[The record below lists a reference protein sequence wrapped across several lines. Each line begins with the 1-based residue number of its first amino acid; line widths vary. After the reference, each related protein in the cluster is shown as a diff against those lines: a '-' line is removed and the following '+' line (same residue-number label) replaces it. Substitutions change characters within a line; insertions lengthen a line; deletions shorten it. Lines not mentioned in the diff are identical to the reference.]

1 MKEGVKKSISLI
13 LVLTLLVQLLPV
25 VAFGVGD
32 ETNDLDISTDSETVS
47 MKDDDAEIVGEED
60 ALREES
66 VKHFRLRDGAYMLVE
81 YETAVHYQTADGSW
95 EEIDNTLQKTGQQ
108 YVAQAGDMTRK
119 FAASLDSGFLFET
132 AYQGQS
138 VSMSLARRSSRDVV
152 AVAPDVPAAEE
163 TAAPEETA
171 VPETADQ
178 PQEAEQAEADLQR
191 APAEAAA
198 ETDAPQQETAEELPL
213 LDDAAYTLVTSTAA
227 ARMENPGAKMR
238 TFSKLAE
245 KDKIQPQKIRSSVAF
260 DNVMDGVSLLYQ
272 NYGYNVKE
280 SIIIEKPQEQYAY
293 SFVLNLQ
300 GLTPTLEADGSV
312 LLRGADGEPVY
323 EIPAPY
329 LADADGAT
337 SLEDAA
343 YKLERISG
351 GYLLTVEADPEWM
364 NAPERAYPVTL
375 DPTILLHNKGN
386 VLTTFIR
393 SAWPGSVAPNSADQ
407 FVGYRAN
414 EGYDACNI
422 YVQFANLPEIP
433 QNCVP
438 ISAQLAMYNAGFFT
452 SDGVGCAAPDGSLT
466 VEAHE
471 WPAAVSDVSGL
482 TWYLVHFG
490 STPVNEETIDYQKLS
505 KETLGEYVTWDIT
518 RTVMQWYQK
527 QNEGDTSGGRG
538 VLLEGIDGRENYR
551 VANLIGSGYHD
562 YSPYFAVY
570 YRNPVGLESYYTYQ
584 EASAGKAGDLS
595 IHNFTNQFTLDRA
608 DVSLSLEP
616 ASYALRHI
624 YNSATSGIEFSNNE
638 AGGIHTCDYTSMQ
651 VGVGWKLSAQQTV
664 VECKVGDETY
674 LVYNDEDGTEHYF
687 SETATNTYEDEDG
700 LSLKIVKSTS
710 GGNTIYTMT
719 DMDKYHTWVFH
730 NGYLISV
737 TDNNSNTI
745 YFAYNAAYSSGGSAW
760 KPVKGSASNRLVQI
774 VMDINSGNNEKSR
787 TLQTVANLTYSGDRL
802 SSVTDYAGRSTNY
815 SYDSGG
821 HLTQVTYADGTSVSY
836 AYNGSG
842 GRLST
847 LYDAESQYGL
857 DITYTYNLGVVS
869 TFRVQEFANTS
880 GAKQTGS
887 AFHAYRN
894 GIHQTSYR
902 FYGPDHT
909 RDTAD
914 DTVKTCVLDH
924 FGKTICTYDSN
935 TDYSEIIGASAANY
949 TDNSGTSKTNNRLT
963 GAAAMGIS
971 SFNML
976 SNSGLE
982 TCTGNAAD
990 NWAQLSFSTSASAG
1004 TQSGNKARLGKASIK
1019 TTARGSG
1026 MYQEATLQAG
1036 TTYTF
1041 SGYVNTCDMTAF
1053 DSNGSV
1059 YLAALTADQITDLSQ
1074 ACASPWKSEQV
1085 NYKTDASINRG
1096 WEKISVTFTP
1106 ETSGTYYMAF
1116 LQDRADGTACCDD
1129 LLLEESEAASEINLV
1144 QNGRFAWLVN
1154 GKPEGWV
1161 PNSYT
1166 ISDEHPFGQSLSK
1179 SMRVSNTM
1187 NGYARTHQVIP
1198 LNLLADEATFL
1209 LSGWG
1214 KANSVGGT
1222 ARKHEDGDERYF
1234 GLVAEIAYTDG
1245 TTENQYVSFNGDYA
1259 DWQFA
1264 SGVIVPGKRDERVK
1278 EITVRCAY
1286 DYNANDAYFTNISLV
1301 LEPAETYSYDSKGNP
1316 IAATDGSAKTASEFF
1331 ADSQRLKSYTT
1342 PGGAKHTLGYDASNN
1357 LQEDTLAGLT
1367 NYTYHNTSG
1376 SPTTSMTR
1384 KGYSGD
1390 YLKSQNVY
1398 DITGRFRTLAIDAN
1412 GVQTGYTYDDTTL
1425 QLTSVHSAG
1434 GATQTYT
1441 YQSGRDRVSQTAI
1454 DQTAALTYRY
1464 DRAQLTDLIR
1474 KAFPQAADADGQNVN
1489 PFWQHYLLGYDA
1501 FGNMTRVQVCA
1512 SSAER
1517 DGYTAPVT
1525 LASYTYE
1532 GNVNNGRLAK
1542 MTYGNGDSVSYTYDA
1557 FDRQRTAGYND
1568 GTTYH
1573 YDYSGDND
1581 LARQYVTDGSGAVT
1595 EQYSYQ
1601 YDSLGRLIHSRQLT
1615 GGGTLVQLTQHMYD
1629 NANRLTSQ
1637 SWQFG
1642 GDTFRQ
1648 SYTYTGQ
1655 NSDGKQV
1662 DGTISAITTTIPGQS
1677 VITSTYG
1684 YNDLRQLTSKGVT
1697 VPDQNGKQTKVYD
1710 RSYTYDRIAED
1721 DGCNWMGT
1729 RLAST
1734 GYTFGSSSRSFTY
1747 TYDAAGNIS
1756 RIVTAGTNVP
1766 KAAQSKEYGYDA
1778 QGQLVSEKNSSK
1790 TTFLYAY
1797 DTAGNIRS
1805 ITKDGTVTKS
1815 FGYTNPS
1822 WPDLLTSVT
1831 ANGTTKDVLYEGQ
1844 SQTSDLPSSGNP
1856 ITYYNG
1862 KDYTFTWTK
1871 GRQLAS
1877 ATVDGKQ
1884 VSYTYDMSGVRS
1896 GKQVYTTSNQ
1906 RTTTYTYTTLSGKVM
1921 RQQWETR
1928 NSDDTVYQAM
1938 QSLEF
1943 VYDDGNQPFAMIYKH
1958 GQTTELYYYVLNA
1971 QGDVIALLNANGAL
1985 VASYNYGA
1993 WGNYSVHGAD
2003 GKKTTDATFI
2013 GHINPLRYR
2022 GYYYDRETRLYYLQ
2036 SRYYDFA
2043 NCRFIN
2049 ADTYLSTGQG
2059 ILGHNMFTYCGNNP
2073 VNYCDSSGRFFFTLL
2088 GAVIG
2093 AAVGYIDAYI
2103 AGEDPIKGA
2112 IAGGVSG
2119 AIAGAGVDIGAAI
2132 TIFSGGAAIGWGAAV
2147 AIGLGAFGGF
2157 VGAGIS
2163 NDWKFKKDGES
2174 LALQYMGATLIGGM
2188 ANAISFGLG
2197 PINGEIA
2204 KGTVSQIVRSIGY
2217 EGMKDFTYNL
2227 VTGGIISLFST
2238 FTNRIISTMLS
2249 TPVEPSLPVISIS

>member
-13 LVLTLLVQLLPV
+13 LVLTLLVQLLPM

-47 MKDDDAEIVGEED
+47 MKDDDAQIVGEED

-171 VPETADQ
+171 VPETDGQ
-178 PQEAEQAEADLQR
+178 PQEAEQTEADQTQE
-191 APAEAAA
+191 PAEAAA

-343 YKLERISG
+343 YKLERVSG

-414 EGYDACNI
+414 EGYDACNV

-505 KETLGEYVTWDIT
+505 KKTLGEYVTWDIT

-538 VLLEGIDGRENYR
+538 VLLEGIDGSENYR

-687 SETATNTYEDEDG
+687 SKTATNTYEDEDG
-700 LSLKIVKSTS
+700 LGLKIVKSTS
-710 GGNTIYTMT
+710 GWNATYTMT
-719 DMDKYHTWVFH
+719 DTNGDNTWVFY
-730 NGYLISV
+730 NGYLNTQ
-737 TDNNSNTI
+737 TDANGNTL
-745 YFAYNAAYSSGGSAW
+745 YFAYNAPYDENSSAW
-760 KPVKGSASNRLVQI
+760 KPAPSAPNNRLVQI
-774 VMDINSGNNEKSR
+774 VMDINSGSNDNPR

-914 DTVKTCVLDH
+914 DTVMTCVLDH

-935 TDYSEIIGASAANY
+935 TDYSEIIGASAASY

-1004 TQSGNKARLGKASIK
+1004 TQSGNQARLGNASIK

-1059 YLAALTADQITDLSQ
+1059 YLAALTADQIADLSQ

-1096 WEKISVTFTP
+1096 WEKISVTFMP

-1166 ISDEHPFGQSLSK
+1166 ISDEHPVGQPLSK

-1342 PGGAKHTLGYDASNN
+1342 PSGAKHTLGYDASNN

-1367 NYTYHNTSG
+1367 NYTYHNDSG

-1398 DITGRFRTLAIDAN
+1398 DSTGRFRTLAIDAN
-1412 GVQTGYTYDDTTL
+1412 GVQTGYTYDGTTL
-1425 QLTSVHSAG
+1425 QLTSVHGSG

-1474 KAFPQAADADGQNVN
+1474 KAFPQAADASGNNVN

-1501 FGNMTRVQVCA
+1501 FGNMTSAQVCA

-1517 DGYTAPVT
+1517 EGHTAPVT

-1532 GNVNNGRLAK
+1532 GNVNNGRLAT

-1557 FDRQRTAGYND
+1557 FDRQRTAAYND

-1601 YDSLGRLIHSRQLT
+1601 YDSLGRLIHSRQST

-1662 DGTISAITTTIPGQS
+1662 DGTISAITTTIPDQLA
-1677 VITSTYG
+1677 ITSKYE
-1684 YNDLRQLTSKGVT
+1684 YNDLRQLEKKTVT
-1697 VPDQNGKQTKVYD
+1697 VPDQNGTQTKVYD
-1710 RSYTYDRIAED
+1710 RTYTYAVIAED
-1721 DGCNWMGT
+1721 DGCNRMGT

-1734 GYTFGSSSRSFTY
+1734 GYTFGSSSRGFTY

-1756 RIVTAGTNVP
+1756 RIVTAGTSVP
-1766 KAAQSKEYGYDA
+1766 KAAASKEYGYDA
-1778 QGQLVSEKNSSK
+1778 QGQLVSEKNGSG
-1790 TTFLYAY
+1790 TTFGYAY

-1943 VYDDGNQPFAMIYKH
+1943 VYDDGNQPFAMIYND
-1958 GQTTELYYYVLNA
+1958 GSTSTLYYYVLNA
-1971 QGDVIALLNANGAL
+1971 QGDVIALLNANGTLA
-1985 VASYNYGA
+1985 ASYNYGA

-2059 ILGHNMFTYCGNNP
+2059 MLGHNMFTYCGNNP

-2119 AIAGAGVDIGAAI
+2119 AIAGAGVDIGVIITASTGGIGAGLAAAVI
-2132 TIFSGGAAIGWGAAV
+2132 IGAA
-2147 AIGLGAFGGF
+2147 GGF
-2157 VGAGIS
+2157 VGTGIS
-2163 NDWKFKKDGES
+2163 NDWQFERDGES

-2227 VTGGIISLFST
+2227 VTGGIISWFST

>member
-32 ETNDLDISTDSETVS
+32 ETNDLDVSTDSETVS

-108 YVAQAGDMTRK
+108 YVAKAGDMTRK

-171 VPETADQ
+171 ASETADQ
-178 PQEAEQAEADLQR
+178 PQEAEQAEADQTQE
-191 APAEAAA
+191 PAEAAA

-213 LDDAAYTLVTSTAA
+213 LDDAAYTLVTSTAV

-343 YKLERISG
+343 YKLERVSG

-414 EGYDACNI
+414 EGYDACNV

-774 VMDINSGNNEKSR
+774 IMDIHGGVN
-787 TLQTVANLTYSGDRL
+787 QTVANLTYSGDRL

-821 HLTQVTYADGTSVSY
+821 HLTQVTYADGTSASY
-836 AYNGSG
+836 EYYSSNGH
-842 GRLST
+842 LST

-914 DTVKTCVLDH
+914 DTVMTCVLDH

-935 TDYSEIIGASAANY
+935 TDYSEIIGTSAANY

-963 GAAAMGIS
+963 GAAAMGTVAL
-971 SFNML
+971 NL
-976 SNSGLE
+976 LPNAGLE
-982 TCTGNAAD
+982 QCTNNVSDG
-990 NWAQLSFSTSASAG
+990 WVSLPFSQNASAG
-1004 TQSGNKARLGKASIK
+1004 IIPESRSRIGYASLK
-1019 TTARGSG
+1019 TAASGSG
-1026 MYQEATLQAG
+1026 MYHEVALQAG

-1041 SGYVNTCDMTAF
+1041 SGYVNTRDITACQ
-1053 DSNGSV
+1053 SGGGV
-1059 YLAALTADQITDLSQ
+1059 YLAVLTAAQRGSLAGVQ
-1074 ACASPWKSEQV
+1074 QSPWKSELV
-1085 NYKTDASINRG
+1085 NYNTVPEVDAG

-1106 ETSGTYYMAF
+1106 DTSGTYSLAVV
-1116 LQDRADGTACCDD
+1116 QDRADGVAYCDD
-1129 LLLEESEAASEINLV
+1129 MQLEAHAAASNANLV
-1144 QNGRFAWLVN
+1144 QNGTFASGAPDYWTAN
-1154 GKPEGWV
+1154 RYEK
-1161 PNSYT
+1161 
-1166 ISDEHPFGQSLSK
+1166 SDEHPLGVGMGV
-1179 SMRVSNTM
+1179 SMHAKGGT
-1187 NGYARTHQVIP
+1187 NGDTRTSQVVPINYYAG
-1198 LNLLADEATFL
+1198 LATFL

-1222 ARKHEDGDERYF
+1222 SPKPEKDGDRYF
-1234 GLVAEIAYTDG
+1234 GLIAEIRYANG
-1245 TTENQYVSFNGDYA
+1245 TTEKQYVSFNDDFT
-1259 DWQFA
+1259 DWQYA
-1264 SGVIVPGKRDERVK
+1264 SGVIIPKQRGLMIKD
-1278 EITVRCAY
+1278 ITVYCAY

-1376 SPTTSMTR
+1376 SATTSMTC

-1390 YLKSQNVY
+1390 YLKSQNIY
-1398 DITGRFRTLAIDAN
+1398 DNTGRFRAASEDAN
-1412 GVQTGYTYDDTTL
+1412 GVMTQYGYD
-1425 QLTSVHSAG
+1425 AG
-1434 GATQTYT
+1434 TAHLLSTMAANGTQ
-1441 YQSGRDRVSQTAI
+1441 QD
-1454 DQTAALTYRY
+1454 YRY
-1464 DRAQLTDLIR
+1464 YAGSDRTAFTYIDGKASMEYVYTQGQISDLIR
-1474 KAFPQAADADGQNVN
+1474 KAYLGTTG
-1489 PFWQHYLLGYDA
+1489 FWQHYLLGYDV

-1517 DGYTAPVT
+1517 EGYTAPVT

-1532 GNVNNGRLAK
+1532 GNVNNGRLA
-1542 MTYGNGDSVSYTYDA
+1542 MMAYGNGDSVSYTYDA
-1557 FDRQRTAGYND
+1557 FDRQRTAAYND

-1573 YDYSGDND
+1573 YDYSSDNA
-1581 LARQYVTDGSGAVT
+1581 LTRQYAMDGSGIT

-1601 YDSLGRLIHSRQLT
+1601 YDSLGRLIHSRQSTADGSLIQ
-1615 GGGTLVQLTQHMYD
+1615 VTQHMYD

-1642 GDTFRQ
+1642 TGLYHQ
-1648 SYTYTGQ
+1648 QYSYTGVKA
-1655 NSDGKQV
+1655 DGATDGSV
-1662 DGTISAITTTIPGQS
+1662 DGTISAITTTVPGRS
-1677 VITSTYG
+1677 AITSTYG
-1684 YNDLRQLTSKGVT
+1684 YNTLRQLTSKTVKQGDTGVYT
-1697 VPDQNGKQTKVYD
+1697 
-1710 RSYTYDRIAED
+1710 RSYAYDRIAVD
-1721 DGCNWMGT
+1721 SGNRMGT

-1747 TYDAAGNIS
+1747 TYDDAGNITK
-1756 RIVTAGTNVP
+1756 IVTEGTSVP
-1766 KAAQSKEYGYDA
+1766 KAAASKEYGYDA
-1778 QGQLVSEKNSSK
+1778 QGQLVSEKNGSG
-1790 TTFLYAY
+1790 TTFGYTY

-1844 SQTSDLPSSGNP
+1844 SQTSDLPASGNP

-1884 VSYTYDMSGVRS
+1884 VSYTYDMSGVR
-1896 GKQVYTTSNQ
+1896 TSKTVNG
-1906 RTTTYTYTTLSGKVM
+1906 TTYNYTTLSGKVM
-1921 RQQWETR
+1921 RQQWG
-1928 NSDDTVYQAM
+1928 NK
-1938 QSLEF
+1938 SLEF
-1943 VYDDGNQPFAMIYKH
+1943 IYDDGNQPFAMIYND
-1958 GQTTELYYYVLNA
+1958 GSTSTLYYYVLNA
-1971 QGDVIALLNANGAL
+1971 QGHVIALLNANGTLA
-1985 VASYNYGA
+1985 ASYNYGA

-2049 ADTYLSTGQG
+2049 ADTFATTDANGFLSA
-2059 ILGHNMFTYCGNNP
+2059 NMFAYCENNP
-2073 VNYCDSSGRFFFTLL
+2073 VNGCDPSGEWVHLIVGAVL
-2088 GAVIG
+2088 GAVSNVALSYLNAKRSG
-2093 AAVGYIDAYI
+2093 DTYNLLTAGVDAA
-2103 AGEDPIKGA
+2103 
-2112 IAGGVSG
+2112 SG
-2119 AIAGAGVDIGAAI
+2119 AISGALAASGVGLAGQVIGNAAI
-2132 TIFSGGAAIGWGAAV
+2132 DVAKGVLNGETSAKQIATNAFLGGVGGFIGGKGASYGNAKSIMRSGQQFAKRVFTYKDSFRKAYSYYRKTARAKGGAFV
-2147 AIGLGAFGGF
+2147 LHGLSKSVRNASIYSFF
-2157 VGAGIS
+2157 RGI
-2163 NDWKFKKDGES
+2163 FK
-2174 LALQYMGATLIGGM
+2174 
-2188 ANAISFGLG
+2188 
-2197 PINGEIA
+2197 
-2204 KGTVSQIVRSIGY
+2204 
-2217 EGMKDFTYNL
+2217 
-2227 VTGGIISLFST
+2227 
-2238 FTNRIISTMLS
+2238 
-2249 TPVEPSLPVISIS
+2249 

>member
-13 LVLTLLVQLLPV
+13 LVLTLLVQLLPM

-47 MKDDDAEIVGEED
+47 MKDDDAQIVGEED

-171 VPETADQ
+171 VPETDGQ
-178 PQEAEQAEADLQR
+178 PQEAEQTEADQTQE
-191 APAEAAA
+191 PAEAAA

-343 YKLERISG
+343 YKLERVSG

-414 EGYDACNI
+414 EGYDACNV

-505 KETLGEYVTWDIT
+505 KKTLGEYVTWDIT

-687 SETATNTYEDEDG
+687 RKTATNTYEDEDG

-774 VMDINSGNNEKSR
+774 IMDIHGGVN
-787 TLQTVANLTYSGDRL
+787 QTVANLTYSGDRL

-821 HLTQVTYADGTSVSY
+821 HLTQVTYADGTSASY
-836 AYNGSG
+836 EYYSSNGH
-842 GRLST
+842 LST

-914 DTVKTCVLDH
+914 DTVMTCVLDH

-935 TDYSEIIGASAANY
+935 TDYSEIIGASAASY
-949 TDNSGTSKTNNRLT
+949 TNNSGTSKTNNRLT
-963 GAAAMGIS
+963 GAAAMGTVAL
-971 SFNML
+971 NL
-976 SNSGLE
+976 LPNAGLE
-982 TCTGNAAD
+982 QCTNNVSDG
-990 NWAQLSFSTSASAG
+990 WVSLPFSQNASAG
-1004 TQSGNKARLGKASIK
+1004 IIPESRSRIGYASLK
-1019 TTARGSG
+1019 TAASGSG
-1026 MYQEATLQAG
+1026 MYHEVALQAG

-1041 SGYVNTCDMTAF
+1041 SGYVNTRDITACQ
-1053 DSNGSV
+1053 SGGGV
-1059 YLAALTADQITDLSQ
+1059 YLAVLTAAQRGSLAGVQ
-1074 ACASPWKSEQV
+1074 QSPWKSELV
-1085 NYKTDASINRG
+1085 NYNTVPEVDSG

-1106 ETSGTYYMAF
+1106 DTSGTYSLAVV
-1116 LQDRADGTACCDD
+1116 QDRADGVAYCDD
-1129 LLLEESEAASEINLV
+1129 MQLEAHAAASNANLV
-1144 QNGRFAWLVN
+1144 QNGTFASGAPDYWTAN
-1154 GKPEGWV
+1154 RYEK
-1161 PNSYT
+1161 
-1166 ISDEHPFGQSLSK
+1166 SDEHPLGVGMGV
-1179 SMRVSNTM
+1179 SMHAKGSSVGGTRTSQVVPINY
-1187 NGYARTHQVIP
+1187 YAGS
-1198 LNLLADEATFL
+1198 ATFL

-1222 ARKHEDGDERYF
+1222 SPKPEKDGDRYF
-1234 GLVAEIAYTDG
+1234 GLIAEIRYANG
-1245 TTENQYVSFNGDYA
+1245 TTEKQYVSFNDDFT
-1259 DWQFA
+1259 DWQYA
-1264 SGVIVPGKRDERVK
+1264 SGVIIPKQRGLMIEN
-1278 EITVRCAY
+1278 ITVYCAY
-1286 DYNANDAYFTNISLV
+1286 DYNANDVYFTNISLV

-1316 IAATDGSAKTASEFF
+1316 IAATDGNAKTASEFF

-1376 SPTTSMTR
+1376 SATTSMTC

-1390 YLKSQNVY
+1390 YLKSQNIY
-1398 DITGRFRTLAIDAN
+1398 DNTGRFRAASEDAN
-1412 GVQTGYTYDDTTL
+1412 GVMTQYGYD
-1425 QLTSVHSAG
+1425 AG
-1434 GATQTYT
+1434 
-1441 YQSGRDRVSQTAI
+1441 TAHLLST
-1454 DQTAALTYRY
+1454 TAANGTRQDYRY
-1464 DRAQLTDLIR
+1464 YAGSDRTAFTYIDGKASMEYVYTQGQISDLIR
-1474 KAFPQAADADGQNVN
+1474 KAYLGTTG
-1489 PFWQHYLLGYDA
+1489 FWQHYLLGYDV

-1517 DGYTAPVT
+1517 EGYTAPVT

-1532 GNVNNGRLAK
+1532 GNVNNGRLA
-1542 MTYGNGDSVSYTYDA
+1542 MMAYGNGDSVSYTYDA
-1557 FDRQRTAGYND
+1557 FDRQRTAAYND

-1573 YDYSGDND
+1573 YDYSSDNA
-1581 LARQYVTDGSGAVT
+1581 LTRQYAMDGSGIT

-1601 YDSLGRLIHSRQLT
+1601 YDSLGRLIHSRQSTADGSLIQ
-1615 GGGTLVQLTQHMYD
+1615 VTQHMYD

-1642 GDTFRQ
+1642 TGLYHQ
-1648 SYTYTGQ
+1648 QYSYTGVKA
-1655 NSDGKQV
+1655 DGATDGSV
-1662 DGTISAITTTIPGQS
+1662 DGTISAITTTVPGRS
-1677 VITSTYG
+1677 AITSTYG
-1684 YNDLRQLTSKGVT
+1684 YNTLRQLTSKTVKQGDTGVYT
-1697 VPDQNGKQTKVYD
+1697 
-1710 RSYTYDRIAED
+1710 RSYAYDRIAVD
-1721 DGCNWMGT
+1721 SGNRMGT

-1747 TYDAAGNIS
+1747 TYDDAGNITK
-1756 RIVTAGTNVP
+1756 IVTEGTSVP
-1766 KAAQSKEYGYDA
+1766 KAAASKEYGYDA
-1778 QGQLVSEKNSSK
+1778 QGQLVSEKNGSG
-1790 TTFLYAY
+1790 TTFGYTY

-1844 SQTSDLPSSGNP
+1844 SQTSDVPSSGNP
-1856 ITYYNG
+1856 VTYYNG

-1884 VSYTYDMSGVRS
+1884 VSYTYDMSGVR
-1896 GKQVYTTSNQ
+1896 TSKTVNG
-1906 RTTTYTYTTLSGKVM
+1906 TTYNYTTLSGKVM
-1921 RQQWETR
+1921 RQTWG
-1928 NSDDTVYQAM
+1928 NK
-1938 QSLEF
+1938 SLEF
-1943 VYDDGNQPFAMIYKH
+1943 VYDDGNQPFAMIYND
-1958 GQTTELYYYVLNA
+1958 GSTSTLYYYVLNA
-1971 QGDVIALLNANGAL
+1971 QGDVIALLNANGTLA
-1985 VASYNYGA
+1985 ASYNYGA
-1993 WGNYSVHGAD
+1993 WGNYSVHDKD
-2003 GKKTTDATFI
+2003 GKKNTSVSFI

-2049 ADTYLSTGQG
+2049 ADGLFADSFIGTNL
-2059 ILGHNMFTYCGNNP
+2059 FAYCVNNP
-2073 VNYCDSSGRFFFTLL
+2073 VNT
-2088 GAVIG
+2088 
-2093 AAVGYIDAYI
+2093 
-2103 AGEDPIKGA
+2103 
-2112 IAGGVSG
+2112 
-2119 AIAGAGVDIGAAI
+2119 VDYTGNFAI
-2132 TIFSGGAAIGWGAAV
+2132 TVTAALL
-2147 AIGLGAFGGF
+2147 AIGLAAI
-2157 VGAGIS
+2157 VTALTAGICS
-2163 NDWKFKKDGES
+2163 SPGFQDAVNSACEAAF
-2174 LALQYMGATLIGGM
+2174 GATLLTPGAIGYGIGG
-2188 ANAISFGLG
+2188 AVTKQTASVPKAKEKQEIQKEPDPPVLFPVDPNAFNPVGLIKVHRPG
-2197 PINGEIA
+2197 TKNGA
-2204 KGTVSQIVRSIGY
+2204 
-2217 EGMKDFTYNL
+2217 
-2227 VTGGIISLFST
+2227 IISWMDPYA
-2238 FTNRIISTMLS
+2238 N
-2249 TPVEPSLPVISIS
+2249 VEIFRWDENPNYLNGAHYHIHGTGHYYPGMIVPEPYATTYFRLK

>member
-1 MKEGVKKSISLI
+1 
-13 LVLTLLVQLLPV
+13 
-25 VAFGVGD
+25 
-32 ETNDLDISTDSETVS
+32 
-47 MKDDDAEIVGEED
+47 
-60 ALREES
+60 
-66 VKHFRLRDGAYMLVE
+66 
-81 YETAVHYQTADGSW
+81 
-95 EEIDNTLQKTGQQ
+95 
-108 YVAQAGDMTRK
+108 
-119 FAASLDSGFLFET
+119 
-132 AYQGQS
+132 
-138 VSMSLARRSSRDVV
+138 
-152 AVAPDVPAAEE
+152 
-163 TAAPEETA
+163 
-171 VPETADQ
+171 
-178 PQEAEQAEADLQR
+178 
-191 APAEAAA
+191 
-198 ETDAPQQETAEELPL
+198 
-213 LDDAAYTLVTSTAA
+213 
-227 ARMENPGAKMR
+227 MENPGAKMR

-343 YKLERISG
+343 YKLERVSG

-414 EGYDACNI
+414 EGYDACNV

-538 VLLEGIDGRENYR
+538 VLLEGIDGHENYR

-562 YSPYFAVY
+562 HSPYFAVY

-687 SETATNTYEDEDG
+687 RKTATNTYEDEDG

-745 YFAYNAAYSSGGSAW
+745 YFAYNAAYSSVGSAW

-774 VMDINSGNNEKSR
+774 VMDINSGSNDNPR
-787 TLQTVANLTYSGDRL
+787 TPQTVANLTYSGDRL

-914 DTVKTCVLDH
+914 DTVMTCVLDH

-935 TDYSEIIGASAANY
+935 TDYSEIIGTSAANY

-1004 TQSGNKARLGKASIK
+1004 TQSGNQARLGNASIK

-1026 MYQEATLQAG
+1026 VYQEATLQAG

-1245 TTENQYVSFNGDYA
+1245 ATENQYVSFNGDYA

-1264 SGVIVPGKRDERVK
+1264 SGVIVPGKRDERIK

-1367 NYTYHNTSG
+1367 NYTYHNGSG

-1398 DITGRFRTLAIDAN
+1398 DSTGRFRTASEDAN
-1412 GVQTGYTYDDTTL
+1412 GVTTQYGYDAGTAHLLSTTAANGTR
-1425 QLTSVHSAG
+1425 QDYHYYNNS
-1434 GATQTYT
+1434 
-1441 YQSGRDRVSQTAI
+1441 DRVDFTYI
-1454 DQTAALTYRY
+1454 DGKASMEYVYTQG
-1464 DRAQLTDLIR
+1464 QISDLIR
-1474 KAFPQAADADGQNVN
+1474 KAYLGTTG
-1489 PFWQHYLLGYDA
+1489 FWQHYLLGYDA

-1512 SSAER
+1512 SSTER
-1517 DGYTAPVT
+1517 EGYTAPVT

-1532 GNVNNGRLAK
+1532 GNVNNGRLAT

-1557 FDRQRTAGYND
+1557 FDRQRTAAYND

-1642 GDTFRQ
+1642 TGLYHQ
-1648 SYTYTGQ
+1648 QYSYTGVKA
-1655 NSDGKQV
+1655 DGATDGSV
-1662 DGTISAITTTIPGQS
+1662 DGTISAITTTVPGRS
-1677 VITSTYG
+1677 AITSKYE
-1684 YNDLRQLTSKGVT
+1684 YNDLRQLEKKTVT
-1697 VPDQNGKQTKVYD
+1697 VPDQNKNPATVYT
-1710 RSYTYDRIAED
+1710 RSYTYAVIAED
-1721 DGCNWMGT
+1721 DGCNRMGT

-1734 GYTFGSSSRSFTY
+1734 DYKFGSNSRSFTY
-1747 TYDAAGNIS
+1747 TYDKAGNIKS
-1756 RIVTAGTNVP
+1756 VMASDSVG
-1766 KAAQSKEYGYDA
+1766 KLYDYDGL
-1778 QGQLVSEKNSSK
+1778 GQLVKE
-1790 TTFLYAY
+1790 TPIGLTMYAVTYAY

-1805 ITKDGTVTKS
+1805 ITRGGTTFKS

-1844 SQTSDLPSSGNP
+1844 SQTSDVPTSGNP
-1856 ITYYNG
+1856 VTYYNG
-1862 KDYTFTWTK
+1862 RDYHFDWSK
-1871 GRQLAS
+1871 GRQLTEAVVGGQ
-1877 ATVDGKQ
+1877 TVK
-1884 VSYTYDMSGVRS
+1884 YAYDMAGVRS
-1896 GKQVYTTSNQ
+1896 SKQVGD
-1906 RTTTYTYTTLSGKVM
+1906 TTYTYTTLSGKVM
-1921 RQQWETR
+1921 RQAWGD
-1928 NSDDTVYQAM
+1928 NNA
-1938 QSLEF
+1938 LEF
-1943 VYDDGNQPFAMIYKH
+1943 VYDDSSQPFAVIYKH
-1958 GQTTELYYYVLNA
+1958 GSAAELYYYLVNA
-1971 QGDVIALLNANGAL
+1971 QGDVAAILDSSGTM
-1985 VASYNYGA
+1985 VASYNYDA
-1993 WGNYSVHGAD
+1993 WGSCTVYNSS
-2003 GKKTTDATFI
+2003 DAAI
-2013 GHINPLRYR
+2013 GDLNPLRYR
-2022 GYYYDRETRLYYLQ
+2022 GYYYDAETGFYYLQ
-2036 SRYYDFA
+2036 SRYYDPA
-2043 NCRFIN
+2043 ICRFIN
-2049 ADTYLSTGQG
+2049 ADGL
-2059 ILGHNMFTYCGNNP
+2059 FT
-2073 VNYCDSSGRFFFTLL
+2073 D
-2088 GAVIG
+2088 
-2093 AAVGYIDAYI
+2093 
-2103 AGEDPIKGA
+2103 
-2112 IAGGVSG
+2112 
-2119 AIAGAGVDIGAAI
+2119 
-2132 TIFSGGAAIGWGAAV
+2132 
-2147 AIGLGAFGGF
+2147 GF
-2157 VGAGIS
+2157 VGSNLFAYCVNDPVNTVDPTGNFAITATVALITFGIALVATAFAVGIS
-2163 NDWKFKKDGES
+2163 SSPGFQEAVEGLCESVGDIAGQIKEKLTNSFSKIKKPPNYRSNKEVHHIVAQRAPGAAHAQKILAELEIGINDPV
-2174 LALQYMGATLIGGM
+2174 
-2188 ANAISFGLG
+2188 N
-2197 PINGEIA
+2197 
-2204 KGTVSQIVRSIGY
+2204 TVSINTCLHRRLHTKLYYELVNIVIVGAYNSAGGDREQQIENVTSALKSIRSFIFVL
-2217 EGMKDFTYNL
+2217 DRT
-2227 VTGGIISLFST
+2227 
-2238 FTNRIISTMLS
+2238 
-2249 TPVEPSLPVISIS
+2249 TPKF

>member
-66 VKHFRLRDGAYMLVE
+66 VKHFRLRDGGYMLVE

-108 YVAQAGDMTRK
+108 YVAKAGDMTRK

-178 PQEAEQAEADLQR
+178 PQEAEQTEADQTQE
-191 APAEAAA
+191 PAEAAA
-198 ETDAPQQETAEELPL
+198 ETDVPQQETAEELPL

-505 KETLGEYVTWDIT
+505 KKTLGEYVTWDIT

-538 VLLEGIDGRENYR
+538 VLLEGIDGSENYR

-687 SETATNTYEDEDG
+687 SKTATNTYEDEDG

-774 VMDINSGNNEKSR
+774 VMDINSSSNDNPR
-787 TLQTVANLTYSGDRL
+787 TLQTVANLAYSGDRL

-821 HLTQVTYADGTSVSY
+821 HLTQVTYADGTSASY
-836 AYNGSG
+836 EYYSSN

-914 DTVKTCVLDH
+914 DTVMTCVLDH

-935 TDYSEIIGASAANY
+935 TDYSEIIGTSAANY

-1059 YLAALTADQITDLSQ
+1059 YLAALTADQIADLSQ

-1096 WEKISVTFTP
+1096 WEKISVTFMP

-1166 ISDEHPFGQSLSK
+1166 ISDEHPVGQPLSK

-1222 ARKHEDGDERYF
+1222 SPKPEKDGDRYF
-1234 GLVAEIAYTDG
+1234 GLIAEIKYANG
-1245 TTENQYVSFNGDYA
+1245 ETEKQYVSFNDDFT
-1259 DWQFA
+1259 DWQYA
-1264 SGVIVPGKRDERVK
+1264 SGVIIPKQRGLMIKD
-1278 EITVRCAY
+1278 ITVYCAY

-1316 IAATDGSAKTASEFF
+1316 IAATDGNAKTASEFF

-1376 SPTTSMTR
+1376 SVTLNMTR

-1390 YLKSQNVY
+1390 YLKSQNIY
-1398 DITGRFRTLAIDAN
+1398 DNTGRFRAASEDAN
-1412 GVQTGYTYDDTTL
+1412 GVTTEYGYEPSTA
-1425 QLTSVHSAG
+1425 QLFST
-1434 GATQTYT
+1434 
-1441 YQSGRDRVSQTAI
+1441 
-1454 DQTAALTYRY
+1454 TAANGTRQGYRY
-1464 DRAQLTDLIR
+1464 YAGSDRTAFTYIGGTASIDYVYTRAQLTDLIR

-1517 DGYTAPVT
+1517 EGYTTPVT
-1525 LASYTYE
+1525 LASYAYE
-1532 GNVNNGRLAK
+1532 GNVNNGRLSR

-1557 FDRQRTAGYND
+1557 FDRQRTAAYND
-1568 GTTYH
+1568 VDRTTHERKNVATYH
-1573 YDYSGDND
+1573 YDYSSDNA
-1581 LARQYVTDGSGAVT
+1581 LTRQYATGSDGKIT

-1601 YDSLGRLIHSRQLT
+1601 YDSLGRLIHSRQSTADGALIQ
-1615 GGGTLVQLTQHMYD
+1615 VTQHMYD

-1662 DGTISAITTTIPGQS
+1662 DGTISAITTTIPDRS
-1677 VITSTYG
+1677 AITSEYK
-1684 YNDLRQLTSKGVT
+1684 YNDLRQLKSKSVT
-1697 VPDQNGKQTKVYD
+1697 GPGQNGKQTKVYD
-1710 RSYTYDRIAED
+1710 RTYTYAVIAED
-1721 DGCNWMGT
+1721 DGCNRMGT

-1734 GYTFGSSSRSFTY
+1734 GYTFGSSSRGFTY

-1756 RIVTAGTNVP
+1756 RVVTAGTSVP
-1766 KAAQSKEYGYDA
+1766 KAAASKEYGYDA
-1778 QGQLVSEKNSSK
+1778 QGQLVSEKNSSG
-1790 TTFLYAY
+1790 TTFGYAY

-1884 VSYTYDMSGVRS
+1884 VSYTYDMSGVR
-1896 GKQVYTTSNQ
+1896 TSKTVNG
-1906 RTTTYTYTTLSGKVM
+1906 TTYNYTTLSGKVM
-1921 RQQWETR
+1921 RQTWG
-1928 NSDDTVYQAM
+1928 SK
-1938 QSLEF
+1938 SLEF
-1943 VYDDGNQPFAMIYKH
+1943 IYDDGNQPFAMIYND
-1958 GQTTELYYYVLNA
+1958 GSTSTLYYYVLNA
-1971 QGDVIALLNANGAL
+1971 QGDVIALLNSAGAL

-1993 WGNYSVHGAD
+1993 WGNYSVHDEKGA
-2003 GKKTTDATFI
+2003 KITKATFI

-2049 ADTYLSTGQG
+2049 ADTFATTDANGFLSA
-2059 ILGHNMFTYCGNNP
+2059 NMFAYCENNP
-2073 VNYCDSSGRFFFTLL
+2073 IIGVDPTGEFLNTIFGAVAGSVIAVATREAGETWQQAALRGAVTGMIAGFALDASIATAGAAGVLIATLGGVASGVADKYWSYANVGRKPTGGEVVSSALAGAVINTAFGAAGRVAGRAVGNTVKTVVKAVKTNFVSGFVTKSGRFL
-2088 GAVIG
+2088 GRK
-2093 AAVGYIDAYI
+2093 AAKTVASNVRDSFA
-2103 AGEDPIKGA
+2103 
-2112 IAGGVSG
+2112 
-2119 AIAGAGVDIGAAI
+2119 AGAL
-2132 TIFSGGAAIGWGAAV
+2132 TW
-2147 AIGLGAFGGF
+2147 
-2157 VGAGIS
+2157 
-2163 NDWKFKKDGES
+2163 
-2174 LALQYMGATLIGGM
+2174 M
-2188 ANAISFGLG
+2188 
-2197 PINGEIA
+2197 
-2204 KGTVSQIVRSIGY
+2204 
-2217 EGMKDFTYNL
+2217 YNL
-2227 VTGGIISLFST
+2227 LFSK
-2238 FTNRIISTMLS
+2238 R
-2249 TPVEPSLPVISIS
+2249 

>member
-66 VKHFRLRDGAYMLVE
+66 VKHFRLRDGGYMLVE

-108 YVAQAGDMTRK
+108 YVAKAGDMTRK

-343 YKLERISG
+343 YKLERVSG

-414 EGYDACNI
+414 EGYDACNV

-562 YSPYFAVY
+562 HSPYFAVY

-616 ASYALRHI
+616 VSYALRHI

-674 LVYNDEDGTEHYF
+674 LIYNDEDGTEHYF
-687 SETATNTYEDEDG
+687 RKTATNTYEDEDG
-700 LSLKIVKSTS
+700 LGLKIVKSTS
-710 GGNTIYTMT
+710 GWNATYTMT
-719 DMDKYHTWVFH
+719 DTNGDNTWVFY
-730 NGYLISV
+730 NGYLNTQ
-737 TDNNSNTI
+737 TDANGNTL
-745 YFAYNAAYSSGGSAW
+745 YFAYNAPYDENSSAW
-760 KPVKGSASNRLVQI
+760 KPAPSAPNNRLVQI
-774 VMDINSGNNEKSR
+774 VMDINSGSNDNPR

-821 HLTQVTYADGTSVSY
+821 HLTQVTYADGTSASY
-836 AYNGSG
+836 EYYSSN

-857 DITYTYNLGVVS
+857 DITYTYNLGIVS

-914 DTVKTCVLDH
+914 DTVMTCVLDH
-924 FGKTICTYDSN
+924 FGKTICTYDSS

-1004 TQSGNKARLGKASIK
+1004 TQSGKQARLGNASIK

-1059 YLAALTADQITDLSQ
+1059 YLAALTADQIADLSQ

-1096 WEKISVTFTP
+1096 WEKISVTFMP
-1106 ETSGTYYMAF
+1106 EMSGTYYMAF

-1198 LNLLADEATFL
+1198 LNLPADEATFL

-1245 TTENQYVSFNGDYA
+1245 ATENQYVSFNGDYA

-1367 NYTYHNTSG
+1367 NYTYHNGSG
-1376 SPTTSMTR
+1376 SPATSMTR

-1398 DITGRFRTLAIDAN
+1398 DSTGRFRTASEDAN
-1412 GVQTGYTYDDTTL
+1412 GVTTQYGYDAGTAHLLSTTAANGTR
-1425 QLTSVHSAG
+1425 QDYHYYNNS
-1434 GATQTYT
+1434 
-1441 YQSGRDRVSQTAI
+1441 DRVDFTYI
-1454 DQTAALTYRY
+1454 DGKASMEYVYTQG
-1464 DRAQLTDLIR
+1464 QISDLIR
-1474 KAFPQAADADGQNVN
+1474 KAYLGTTG
-1489 PFWQHYLLGYDA
+1489 FWQHYLLGYDA

-1517 DGYTAPVT
+1517 EGYTAPVT

-1532 GNVNNGRLAK
+1532 GNVNNGRLAT

-1557 FDRQRTAGYND
+1557 FDRQRTAAYND
-1568 GTTYH
+1568 VDRTTHERKNVATYH

-1601 YDSLGRLIHSRQLT
+1601 YDSLGRLIHSRQST

-1662 DGTISAITTTIPGQS
+1662 DGTISAITTTVPDQLA
-1677 VITSTYG
+1677 ITSKYE
-1684 YNDLRQLTSKGVT
+1684 YNDLRQLEKKTVT
-1697 VPDQNGKQTKVYD
+1697 VPDQNKNPATVYT
-1710 RSYTYDRIAED
+1710 RSYTYAVIAED
-1721 DGCNWMGT
+1721 DGCNRMGT

-1734 GYTFGSSSRSFTY
+1734 GYTFGSSSRGFTY

-1756 RIVTAGTNVP
+1756 RIVTAGTSVP
-1766 KAAQSKEYGYDA
+1766 KAAASKEYGYDA
-1778 QGQLVSEKNSSK
+1778 QGQLVSEVNGSG
-1790 TTFLYAY
+1790 TTFGYAY

-1815 FGYTNPS
+1815 FGYTNAS

-1856 ITYYNG
+1856 VTYYNG

-1884 VSYTYDMSGVRS
+1884 VSYTYDMSGVR
-1896 GKQVYTTSNQ
+1896 TSKTVNG
-1906 RTTTYTYTTLSGKVM
+1906 TTYNYTTLSGKVM
-1921 RQQWETR
+1921 RQTWG
-1928 NSDDTVYQAM
+1928 NK
-1938 QSLEF
+1938 SLEF
-1943 VYDDGNQPFAMIYKH
+1943 VYDDGNQPFAMIYND
-1958 GQTTELYYYVLNA
+1958 GSTSTLYYYVLNA
-1971 QGDVIALLNANGAL
+1971 QGDVIALLNSAGAL

-2059 ILGHNMFTYCGNNP
+2059 MLGHNMFTYCGNNP

-2088 GAVIG
+2088 GAMIG
-2093 AAVGYIDAYI
+2093 AAAGYIDAFI

-2119 AIAGAGVDIGAAI
+2119 AIAGAGVDIGVAI
-2132 TIFSGGAAIGWGAAV
+2132 TIFSGGAAIGWGFAAAV
-2147 AIGLGAFGGF
+2147 GLGAA
-2157 VGAGIS
+2157 GAAIGTAIS
-2163 NDWKFKKDGES
+2163 NDWKMKKDGES
-2174 LALQYMGATLIGGM
+2174 LALQYMESALIGGM

-2204 KGTVSQIVRSIGY
+2204 KGTISQIVRSIGY

-2227 VTGGIISLFST
+2227 VTGGIISWFST

>member
-66 VKHFRLRDGAYMLVE
+66 VKHFRLRDGGYMLVE

-171 VPETADQ
+171 ASETADQ
-178 PQEAEQAEADLQR
+178 LQEAEQTEADQTQE
-191 APAEAAA
+191 PAEAAA

-343 YKLERISG
+343 YKLERVSG

-562 YSPYFAVY
+562 HSPYFAVY

-774 VMDINSGNNEKSR
+774 VMDINSGSNDNPR
-787 TLQTVANLTYSGDRL
+787 TPQTVANLTYSGDRL

-914 DTVKTCVLDH
+914 DTVMTCVLDH

-935 TDYSEIIGASAANY
+935 TDYSEIIGTSAANY

-1116 LQDRADGTACCDD
+1116 LQDRADGTAYCDD

-1259 DWQFA
+1259 GWQFA
-1264 SGVIVPGKRDERVK
+1264 SGVIVPGKRDKWVQ

-1390 YLKSQNVY
+1390 YLKSQNIY
-1398 DITGRFRTLAIDAN
+1398 DSTGCFRTASEDAN
-1412 GVQTGYTYDDTTL
+1412 GVTTQYGYDAGTAHLLSTTAANGTR
-1425 QLTSVHSAG
+1425 QDYHYYNNS
-1434 GATQTYT
+1434 
-1441 YQSGRDRVSQTAI
+1441 DRVDFTYI
-1454 DQTAALTYRY
+1454 DGKASMEYVYTQG
-1464 DRAQLTDLIR
+1464 QISDLIR
-1474 KAFPQAADADGQNVN
+1474 KAYLGTTG
-1489 PFWQHYLLGYDA
+1489 FWQHYLLGYDA

-1517 DGYTAPVT
+1517 EGYTAPVT

-1532 GNVNNGRLAK
+1532 GNVNNGRLAT

-1557 FDRQRTAGYND
+1557 FDRQRTAAYND

-1601 YDSLGRLIHSRQLT
+1601 YDSLGRLIHSRQST

-1662 DGTISAITTTIPGQS
+1662 DGTISAITTTIPGRS
-1677 VITSTYG
+1677 AITSKYE
-1684 YNDLRQLTSKGVT
+1684 YNDLRQLEKKTVT

-1710 RSYTYDRIAED
+1710 RTYTYDRIAAD
-1721 DGCNWMGT
+1721 DGCNRMGT

-1756 RIVTAGTNVP
+1756 RIVTAGTSVP
-1766 KAAQSKEYGYDA
+1766 KAAQLKEYGYDA

-1971 QGDVIALLNANGAL
+1971 QGDVIALLNADGTLA
-1985 VASYNYGA
+1985 ASYNYGA
-1993 WGNYSVHGAD
+1993 WGNYSVHDDKGA
-2003 GKKTTDATFI
+2003 KITKASFI

-2049 ADTYLSTGQG
+2049 ADGQ
-2059 ILGHNMFTYCGNNP
+2059 FTDGFIGSNLFAYCENNP
-2073 VNYCDSSGRFFFTLL
+2073 IRYSDPTGLL
-2088 GAVIG
+2088 
-2093 AAVGYIDAYI
+2093 AAEAAIAASNFWNPVGWI
-2103 AGEDPIKGA
+2103 AAGLLVVEIGA
-2112 IAGGVSG
+2112 IAVLSCGIASNVSQAKPKNKSTSKGGSANLSGFASG
-2119 AIAGAGVDIGAAI
+2119 AA
-2132 TIFSGGAAIGWGAAV
+2132 SPSPPPPNKGGKGTKTSSKS
-2147 AIGLGAFGGF
+2147 FY
-2157 VGAGIS
+2157 
-2163 NDWKFKKDGES
+2163 NKDGVRIDVENPGDRQGQIHMH
-2174 LALQYMGATLIGGM
+2174 LKGKKYIYD
-2188 ANAISFGLG
+2188 ISEKAFRFDKT
-2197 PINGEIA
+2197 GEIA
-2204 KGTVSQIVRSIGY
+2204 PRAVQKYLENEKIVIAIEKGLIILGY
-2217 EGMKDFTYNL
+2217 
-2227 VTGGIISLFST
+2227 
-2238 FTNRIISTMLS
+2238 
-2249 TPVEPSLPVISIS
+2249 

>member
-1 MKEGVKKSISLI
+1 
-13 LVLTLLVQLLPV
+13 
-25 VAFGVGD
+25 
-32 ETNDLDISTDSETVS
+32 
-47 MKDDDAEIVGEED
+47 
-60 ALREES
+60 
-66 VKHFRLRDGAYMLVE
+66 
-81 YETAVHYQTADGSW
+81 
-95 EEIDNTLQKTGQQ
+95 
-108 YVAQAGDMTRK
+108 MTRK

-163 TAAPEETA
+163 TVAPEETA
-171 VPETADQ
+171 VPETAGQ
-178 PQEAEQAEADLQR
+178 PQEAEQAEADLPR

-386 VLTTFIR
+386 VLTTYVR
-393 SAWPGSVAPNSADQ
+393 YAAPNSVAPNAADQ
-407 FVGYRAN
+407 YCGYIEDRSY
-414 EGYDACNI
+414 GSCDI
-422 YVQFANLPEIP
+422 YMKLNLPEIP
-433 QNCVP
+433 NGCVP
-438 ISAQLAMYNAGFFT
+438 LQAKIALYHAGFFA
-452 SDGVGCAAPDGSLT
+452 SNHFGGAAPDGNLT
-466 VEAHE
+466 VEAHICDGT
-471 WPAAVSDVSGL
+471 VSNVSSL
-482 TWYLVHFG
+482 TWNDVYAGALSFDR
-490 STPVNEETIDYQKLS
+490 TILDYQKVS
-505 KETLGEYVTWDIT
+505 KGTLGEYITWDISRAIVERSVT
-518 RTVMQWYQK
+518 GSETI
-527 QNEGDTSGGRG
+527 G
-538 VLLEGIDGRENYR
+538 LILETMDCIENYR

-562 YSPYFAVY
+562 HSPYFAVY

-914 DTVKTCVLDH
+914 DTVMTCVLDH
-924 FGKTICTYDSN
+924 FGKTICTYDSS

-1004 TQSGNKARLGKASIK
+1004 TQSGNQARLGKASIK

-1384 KGYSGD
+1384 EGYSGD
-1390 YLKSQNVY
+1390 FLKSQNVY
-1398 DITGRFRTLAIDAN
+1398 DSTGRFRTLAIDAN

-1474 KAFPQAADADGQNVN
+1474 KAFPQAADASGNNVN

-1517 DGYTAPVT
+1517 EGYTAPVT

-1532 GNVNNGRLAK
+1532 GNVNNGRLAT

-1557 FDRQRTAGYND
+1557 FDRQRTAAYND

-1642 GDTFRQ
+1642 TGLYHQ
-1648 SYTYTGQ
+1648 QYSYTGVKA
-1655 NSDGKQV
+1655 DGATDSSV
-1662 DGTISAITTTIPGQS
+1662 DGTISAITTTVPGRS
-1677 VITSTYG
+1677 AITSKYE
-1684 YNDLRQLTSKGVT
+1684 YNDLRQLEKKMVT

-1710 RSYTYDRIAED
+1710 RTYTYAVIAED
-1721 DGCNWMGT
+1721 DGCNRMGT

-1734 GYTFGSSSRSFTY
+1734 GYTFGSNSRSFTY
-1747 TYDAAGNIS
+1747 TYDEAGNIS
-1756 RIVTAGTNVP
+1756 RIVTAGTSVP
-1766 KAAQSKEYGYDA
+1766 KAAQLKEYGYDA
-1778 QGQLVSEKNSSK
+1778 QGQLVSEKNGSG

-1971 QGDVIALLNANGAL
+1971 QGDVIALLNANGTLA
-1985 VASYNYGA
+1985 ASYNYGA

-2059 ILGHNMFTYCGNNP
+2059 MLGHNMFTYCGNNP

-2088 GAVIG
+2088 GAMIG
-2093 AAVGYIDAYI
+2093 AAAGYIDAFI

-2119 AIAGAGVDIGAAI
+2119 AIAGAGVDIGVAI
-2132 TIFSGGAAIGWGAAV
+2132 TIFSGGAAIGWGFAAAV
-2147 AIGLGAFGGF
+2147 GLGAA
-2157 VGAGIS
+2157 GAAIGTAIS
-2163 NDWKFKKDGES
+2163 NDWKMKKDGES
-2174 LALQYMGATLIGGM
+2174 LALQYMESALIGGM

-2204 KGTVSQIVRSIGY
+2204 KGTISQIVRSIGY

-2227 VTGGIISLFST
+2227 VTGGIISWFST

>member
-66 VKHFRLRDGAYMLVE
+66 VKHFRLRDGGYMLVE

-171 VPETADQ
+171 ASETADQ
-178 PQEAEQAEADLQR
+178 LQEAEQTEADQTQE
-191 APAEAAA
+191 PAEAAA

-343 YKLERISG
+343 YKLERVSG

-562 YSPYFAVY
+562 HSPYFAVY

-774 VMDINSGNNEKSR
+774 VMDINSGSNDNPR
-787 TLQTVANLTYSGDRL
+787 TPQTVANLTYSGDRL

-914 DTVKTCVLDH
+914 DTVMTCVLDH

-935 TDYSEIIGASAANY
+935 TDYSEIIGTSAANY

-1116 LQDRADGTACCDD
+1116 LQDRADGTAYCDD

-1259 DWQFA
+1259 GWQFA
-1264 SGVIVPGKRDERVK
+1264 SGVIVPGKRDKWVQ

-1390 YLKSQNVY
+1390 YLKSQNIY
-1398 DITGRFRTLAIDAN
+1398 DSTGCFRTASEDAN
-1412 GVQTGYTYDDTTL
+1412 GVTTQYGYDAGTAHLLSTTAANGTR
-1425 QLTSVHSAG
+1425 QDYHYYNNS
-1434 GATQTYT
+1434 
-1441 YQSGRDRVSQTAI
+1441 DRVDFTYI
-1454 DQTAALTYRY
+1454 DGKASMEYVYTQG
-1464 DRAQLTDLIR
+1464 QISDLIR
-1474 KAFPQAADADGQNVN
+1474 KAYLGTTG
-1489 PFWQHYLLGYDA
+1489 FWQHYLLGYDA

-1517 DGYTAPVT
+1517 EGYTAPVT

-1532 GNVNNGRLAK
+1532 GNVNNGRLAT

-1557 FDRQRTAGYND
+1557 FDRQRTAAYND

-1601 YDSLGRLIHSRQLT
+1601 YDSLGRLIHSRQST

-1662 DGTISAITTTIPGQS
+1662 DGTISAITTTIPGRS
-1677 VITSTYG
+1677 AITSKYE
-1684 YNDLRQLTSKGVT
+1684 YNDLRQLEKKTVT

-1710 RSYTYDRIAED
+1710 RTYTYDRIAAD
-1721 DGCNWMGT
+1721 DGCNRMGT

-1756 RIVTAGTNVP
+1756 RIVTAGTSVP
-1766 KAAQSKEYGYDA
+1766 KAAQLKEYGYDA

-1921 RQQWETR
+1921 RQTWG
-1928 NSDDTVYQAM
+1928 NK
-1938 QSLEF
+1938 SLEF

-1971 QGDVIALLNANGAL
+1971 QGDVIALLNADGTLA
-1985 VASYNYGA
+1985 ASYNYGA
-1993 WGNYSVHGAD
+1993 WGNYSVHDDKGA
-2003 GKKTTDATFI
+2003 KITKASFI

-2049 ADTYLSTGQG
+2049 ADGQ
-2059 ILGHNMFTYCGNNP
+2059 FTDGFIGSNLFAYCENNP
-2073 VNYCDSSGRFFFTLL
+2073 IRYSDPTGLL
-2088 GAVIG
+2088 
-2093 AAVGYIDAYI
+2093 AAEAAIAASNFWNPVGWI
-2103 AGEDPIKGA
+2103 AAGLLVVEIGA
-2112 IAGGVSG
+2112 IAVLSCGIASNVSQAKPKNKSTSKGGSANLSGFASG
-2119 AIAGAGVDIGAAI
+2119 AA
-2132 TIFSGGAAIGWGAAV
+2132 SPSPPPPNKGGKGTKTSSKS
-2147 AIGLGAFGGF
+2147 FY
-2157 VGAGIS
+2157 
-2163 NDWKFKKDGES
+2163 NKDGVRIDVENPGDRQGQIHMH
-2174 LALQYMGATLIGGM
+2174 LKGKKYIYD
-2188 ANAISFGLG
+2188 ISEKAFRFDKT
-2197 PINGEIA
+2197 GEIA
-2204 KGTVSQIVRSIGY
+2204 PRAVQKYLENEKIVIAIEKGLIILGY
-2217 EGMKDFTYNL
+2217 
-2227 VTGGIISLFST
+2227 
-2238 FTNRIISTMLS
+2238 
-2249 TPVEPSLPVISIS
+2249 

>member
-66 VKHFRLRDGAYMLVE
+66 VKHFRLRDGGYMLVE

-178 PQEAEQAEADLQR
+178 PQEAEQTEADQTQE
-191 APAEAAA
+191 PAEAAA
-198 ETDAPQQETAEELPL
+198 ETDVPQQETAEELPL

-505 KETLGEYVTWDIT
+505 KKTLGEYVTWDIT

-538 VLLEGIDGRENYR
+538 VLLEGIDGSENYR

-687 SETATNTYEDEDG
+687 SKTATNTYEDEDG

-774 VMDINSGNNEKSR
+774 VMDINSSSNDNPR
-787 TLQTVANLTYSGDRL
+787 TLQTVANLAYSGDRL

-821 HLTQVTYADGTSVSY
+821 HLTQVTYADGTSASY
-836 AYNGSG
+836 EYYSSN

-914 DTVKTCVLDH
+914 DTVMTCVLDH
-924 FGKTICTYDSN
+924 FGKTICAFDSN
-935 TDYSEIIGASAANY
+935 TDRSELLGVSAANY
-949 TDNSGTSKTNNRLT
+949 TSNNGTSKTNNRLT
-963 GAAAMGIS
+963 GAAAMGTS
-971 SFNML
+971 SPNLL

-982 TCTGNAAD
+982 TCTSSAAD
-990 NWAQLSFSTSASAG
+990 GWAQLPFSTSASAG
-1004 TQSGNKARLGKASIK
+1004 TQSGNQTHLGSASIQ
-1019 TTARGSG
+1019 TTAPGSG
-1026 MYQEATLQAG
+1026 MYHEAALQAG

-1053 DSNGSV
+1053 DSGGSV
-1059 YLAALTADQITDLSQ
+1059 YLAALTADQIADLSQ
-1074 ACASPWKSEQV
+1074 ASRSPWKSERV
-1085 NYKTDASINRG
+1085 NYQTDASVSRG
-1096 WEKISVTFTP
+1096 WEKVSVTFTP

-1116 LQDRADGTACCDD
+1116 LQDKADGTAYCDD
-1129 LLLEESEAASEINLV
+1129 LLLEKGEAASEINLV
-1144 QNGRFAWLVN
+1144 QNGRFSQLVN
-1154 GKPEGWV
+1154 GKPDFWTA
-1161 PNSYT
+1161 NKYT
-1166 ISDEHPFGQSLSK
+1166 ITNEHPTGQPNSK
-1179 SMRVSNTM
+1179 SMHIGSTM

-1198 LNLLADEATFL
+1198 LNLPADEATFL

-1214 KANSVGGT
+1214 KATSVGGT
-1222 ARKHEDGDERYF
+1222 ARKHVHGYERYF

-1259 DWQFA
+1259 GWQFA
-1264 SGVIVPGKRDERVK
+1264 SGVIVPGKRDEWVK

-1286 DYNANDAYFTNISLV
+1286 DYNANEAYFTDISLV

-1316 IAATDGSAKTASEFF
+1316 VAATDGSAKTASEYFT
-1331 ADSQRLKSYTT
+1331 DSQRLKSYTT
-1342 PGGAKHTLGYDASNN
+1342 PGGAKHTLWYDASNN

-1367 NYTYHNTSG
+1367 NYTYHNGSG

-1398 DITGRFRTLAIDAN
+1398 DSTRRFRTQAVDVNGITTGYAYDTGAARLYRTTAAN
-1412 GVQTGYTYDDTTL
+1412 GTQQDYRYCTG
-1425 QLTSVHSAG
+1425 S
-1434 GATQTYT
+1434 
-1441 YQSGRDRVSQTAI
+1441 DRT
-1454 DQTAALTYRY
+1454 ALTYINGVASIRYTY
-1464 DRAQLTDLIR
+1464 DRAQLSDLIR
-1474 KAFPQAADADGQNVN
+1474 KGYLGSTG
-1489 PFWQHYLLGYDA
+1489 FWQHYLLNYDA

-1512 SSAER
+1512 SSAEQT
-1517 DGYTAPVT
+1517 GYTSPVT
-1525 LASYTYE
+1525 LASYSYD
-1532 GNVNNGRLAK
+1532 GSVNNGRLTT

-1557 FDRQRTAGYND
+1557 FDRQRTAAYND

-1581 LARQYVTDGSGAVT
+1581 LTRQYATDGSGAVT

-1601 YDSLGRLIHSRQLT
+1601 YDSLGRLIHSRQSTANGALI
-1615 GGGTLVQLTQHMYD
+1615 QSTQHMYD
-1629 NANRLTSQ
+1629 AANRMTSQ

-1642 GDTFRQ
+1642 TGLYRQ
-1648 SYTYTGQ
+1648 QYSYTGVKA
-1655 NSDGKQV
+1655 DGTADSSV
-1662 DGTISAITTTIPGQS
+1662 DGTISAITTTIPGQLD
-1677 VITSTYG
+1677 VTSKYE
-1684 YNDLRQLTSKGVT
+1684 YNDLRQLEKKTVT
-1697 VPDQNGKQTKVYD
+1697 VPNQNRGTTTVYT
-1710 RSYTYDRIAED
+1710 RGYTYSVIAED
-1721 DGCNWMGT
+1721 KDCNRVGT

-1734 GYTFGSSSRSFTY
+1734 AYTFGSSSRSFDY
-1747 TYDAAGNIS
+1747 TYDAAGNIQT
-1756 RIVTAGTNVP
+1756 VTTGGTNVP
-1766 KAAQSKEYGYDA
+1766 AAAASKTYTYDA
-1778 QGQLVSEKNSSK
+1778 QGQLATETNGGASRA
-1790 TTFLYAY
+1790 YAY
-1797 DTAGNIRS
+1797 DTVGNIRS
-1805 ITKDGTVTKS
+1805 VTTDGAVIKS

-1831 ANGTTKDVLYEGQ
+1831 VGGTTKDILYEGQ
-1844 SQTSDLPSSGNP
+1844 TQTSDLPTSGNP
-1856 ITYYNG
+1856 VTYYNG
-1862 KDYTFTWTK
+1862 RDYHFDWSK
-1871 GRQLAS
+1871 GRQLTEAVVGGQ
-1877 ATVDGKQ
+1877 TVK
-1884 VSYTYDMSGVRS
+1884 YAYDMAGVRS
-1896 GKQVYTTSNQ
+1896 SKQVGD
-1906 RTTTYTYTTLSGKVM
+1906 TTYSYTTLSGKVM
-1921 RQQWETR
+1921 RQAWGD
-1928 NSDDTVYQAM
+1928 NNA
-1938 QSLEF
+1938 LEF
-1943 VYDDGNQPFAMIYKH
+1943 VYDDSSQPFAVIYKH
-1958 GQTTELYYYVLNA
+1958 GSAAELYYYLVNA
-1971 QGDVIALLNANGAL
+1971 QGDVAAILDSSGTM
-1985 VASYNYGA
+1985 VAFYDYDA
-1993 WGNYSVHGAD
+1993 WGNCTVYDSSAKVL
-2003 GKKTTDATFI
+2003 TDPTSIAN
-2013 GHINPLRYR
+2013 INPLRYR
-2022 GYYYDRETRLYYLQ
+2022 GYYYDAETGFYYLQ
-2036 SRYYDFA
+2036 SRYYDPA
-2043 NCRFIN
+2043 ICRFIN
-2049 ADTYLSTGQG
+2049 ADTFATTDANGFLSA
-2059 ILGHNMFTYCGNNP
+2059 NMFAYCENNP
-2073 VNYCDSSGRFFFTLL
+2073 INNSDPTGKLLL
-2088 GAVIG
+2088 GAMLAG
-2093 AAVGYIDAYI
+2093 AAVGVLSEF
-2103 AGEDPIKGA
+2103 AGNVIC
-2112 IAGGVSG
+2112 
-2119 AIAGAGVDIGAAI
+2119 
-2132 TIFSGGAAIGWGAAV
+2132 
-2147 AIGLGAFGGF
+2147 
-2157 VGAGIS
+2157 
-2163 NDWKFKKDGES
+2163 
-2174 LALQYMGATLIGGM
+2174 
-2188 ANAISFGLG
+2188 
-2197 PINGEIA
+2197 
-2204 KGTVSQIVRSIGY
+2204 
-2217 EGMKDFTYNL
+2217 NL
-2227 VTGGIISLFST
+2227 VTGRPLDENLSTLGDYAAAAFSGALSAIPGGGALLAVADVVGSSVIKVGVDSLMNKGGNSAKECVTNFGMGIGAGSTSAITNLRLEKSVPKTISSIKTEARASGVRGTKGYRSFLSKRQIKVGT
-2238 FTNRIISTMLS
+2238 RNRILS
-2249 TPVEPSLPVISIS
+2249 GVSGVAIKLLGRLFGR

>member
-66 VKHFRLRDGAYMLVE
+66 VKHFRLQDGGYMLVE

-108 YVAQAGDMTRK
+108 YVAKAGDMTRK

-163 TAAPEETA
+163 TAVPEETA
-171 VPETADQ
+171 APETADQ
-178 PQEAEQAEADLQR
+178 PQEAEQTEADLPR

-343 YKLERISG
+343 YKLERVSG

-386 VLTTFIR
+386 VLTTYVR
-393 SAWPGSVAPNSADQ
+393 YAAPNSVAPNAADQ
-407 FVGYRAN
+407 YCGYIEDRSY
-414 EGYDACNI
+414 GSCDI
-422 YVQFANLPEIP
+422 YMKLNLPEIP
-433 QNCVP
+433 NGCVP
-438 ISAQLAMYNAGFFT
+438 VQAKIALYHAGFFA
-452 SDGVGCAAPDGSLT
+452 SNHFGGAAPDGNLT
-466 VEAHE
+466 VEAHICDGT
-471 WPAAVSDVSGL
+471 VSNVSSL
-482 TWYLVHFG
+482 TWNDVYAGALSFDR
-490 STPVNEETIDYQKLS
+490 TILDYQKVS
-505 KETLGEYVTWDIT
+505 KGTLGEYITWDISRAIVERSVT
-518 RTVMQWYQK
+518 GSETI
-527 QNEGDTSGGRG
+527 G
-538 VLLEGIDGRENYR
+538 LILETMDCIENYR

-562 YSPYFAVY
+562 HSPYFAVY

-584 EASAGKAGDLS
+584 EASAAKAGDLS
-595 IHNFTNQFTLDRA
+595 IQNFTNQFTLDRA

-624 YNSATSGIEFSNNE
+624 YSSATSGIYFSNNA
-638 AGGIHTCDYTSMQ
+638 AGGLHTCDYTSMQ

-687 SETATNTYEDEDG
+687 SKTATNTYEDEDG
-700 LSLKIVKSTS
+700 LGLKIVKSTS

-745 YFAYNAAYSSGGSAW
+745 YFAYNAAYSSGSSAW

-774 VMDINSGNNEKSR
+774 VMDINSGSNDNPR
-787 TLQTVANLTYSGDRL
+787 TLQTVADLTYSGSRL
-802 SSVTDYAGRSTNY
+802 SKVTDYAGRATNY
-815 SYDSGG
+815 TYDSAG
-821 HLTQVTYADGTSVSY
+821 HLTQVTYADGTC
-836 AYNGSG
+836 AYYQYDPSNGT
-842 GRLST
+842 LIT
-847 LYDAESQYGL
+847 LYDGEARYGL
-857 DITYTYNLGVVS
+857 EISYFYNFGVRS
-869 TFRVQEFANTS
+869 TFRVREFTCADG
-880 GAKQTGS
+880 GAPADGQRQYGN
-887 AFHAYRN
+887 AFHAYRS
-894 GIHQTSYR
+894 GVRQTLYR

-914 DTVKTCVLDH
+914 DTITGYILDH

-935 TDYSEIIGASAANY
+935 SDCSVMTGASAANY

-1004 TQSGNKARLGKASIK
+1004 TQSRNQARLGNASIK

-1085 NYKTDASINRG
+1085 NYKTDASINHG
-1096 WEKISVTFTP
+1096 WEKISVTFMP

-1129 LLLEESEAASEINLV
+1129 LLLEEGEAASEINLV
-1144 QNGRFAWLVN
+1144 QNGRFARLVN

-1161 PNSYT
+1161 PNGYT
-1166 ISDEHPFGQSLSK
+1166 ISDEHPVGQSLSK

-1198 LNLLADEATFL
+1198 LDLPADKATFL

-1214 KANSVGGT
+1214 KATSVGGT
-1222 ARKHEDGDERYF
+1222 ARKHEHGYERYF

-1245 TTENQYVSFNGDYA
+1245 TTEKQYVSFNGDYA
-1259 DWQFA
+1259 GWQFA

-1301 LEPAETYSYDSKGNP
+1301 QEPAETYSYDSKGNP
-1316 IAATDGSAKTASEFF
+1316 IAATDGNAKTASEFF

-1342 PGGAKHTLGYDASNN
+1342 PGGAKHTFWYDANNN
-1357 LQEDTLAGLT
+1357 LQQDTLAGLT
-1367 NYTYHNTSG
+1367 DHTYHNSSG
-1376 SPTTSMTR
+1376 SAALSMTR

-1398 DITGRFRTLAIDAN
+1398 DSTGRFRTLAIDAN
-1412 GVQTGYTYDDTTL
+1412 GVQTGYTYDGTTL
-1425 QLTSVHSAG
+1425 QLTSVHGAG

-1517 DGYTAPVT
+1517 EGYTAPVT

-1532 GNVNNGRLAK
+1532 GNVNNGRLAT

-1557 FDRQRTAGYND
+1557 FDRQRTAAYND

-1581 LARQYVTDGSGAVT
+1581 LTRQYVTDGSGAVT

-1601 YDSLGRLIHSRQLT
+1601 YDSLGRLIHSRQST

-1655 NSDGKQV
+1655 NGDGKQV
-1662 DGTISAITTTIPGQS
+1662 DGTISAITTTLPDGQT
-1677 VITSTYG
+1677 ITASYKYTG
-1684 YNDLRQLTSKGVT
+1684 LRQLWQRRTSL
-1697 VPDQNGKQTKVYD
+1697 DGKEQFLRNYAYAV
-1710 RSYTYDRIAED
+1710 IAED
-1721 DGCNWMGT
+1721 DGCNRIGT
-1729 RLAST
+1729 RIAYAAYRTPDGKLLF
-1734 GYTFGSSSRSFTY
+1734 GYQYTYDTAGNISGVTTMPSERDNITQAY
-1747 TYDAAGNIS
+1747 TYDAL
-1756 RIVTAGTNVP
+1756 
-1766 KAAQSKEYGYDA
+1766 
-1778 QGQLVSEKNSSK
+1778 GQL
-1790 TTFLYAY
+1790 TTETTGASTRTYAY

-1815 FGYTNPS
+1815 FGYTNAS

-1856 ITYYNG
+1856 VTYYNG
-1862 KDYTFTWTK
+1862 KDYSFTWTK

-1877 ATVDGKQ
+1877 ATVDGQTVK
-1884 VSYTYDMSGVRS
+1884 YAYDMSGVRS
-1896 GKQVYTTSNQ
+1896 GKQVGD
-1906 RTTTYTYTTLSGKVM
+1906 TTYTYTTLSGKVM
-1921 RQQWETR
+1921 RQQWDGKT
-1928 NSDDTVYQAM
+1928 
-1938 QSLEF
+1938 LEF
-1943 VYDDGNQPFAMIYKH
+1943 VYDDSSQPFAMIYKH
-1958 GQTTELYYYVLNA
+1958 GSETELYYYFVSA
-1971 QGDVIALLNANGAL
+1971 QGDVSAILDSGGKIA
-1985 VASYNYGA
+1985 ASYDYDA
-1993 WGNYSVHGAD
+1993 WGNCTVYNSS
-2003 GKKTTDATFI
+2003 DAAI
-2013 GHINPLRYR
+2013 GDLNPLRYR
-2022 GYYYDRETRLYYLQ
+2022 GYYYDAETGFYYLQ

-2049 ADTYLSTGQG
+2049 ADTFATTDANGFLSA
-2059 ILGHNMFTYCGNNP
+2059 NMFAYCENNP
-2073 VNYCDSSGRFFFTLL
+2073 IMRVDADGEIWNVIA

-2093 AAVGYIDAYI
+2093 AGLEVLGQLMTGTKFADINWGSVAVEGVL
-2103 AGEDPIKGA
+2103 GA
-2112 IAGGVSG
+2112 VSSVG
-2119 AIAGAGVDIGAAI
+2119 IPAKITSKVGRVALTALRDVVAPVVAEVSIQMFQTRSNKNNNHSKRISLSKTAI
-2132 TIFSGGAAIGWGAAV
+2132 TASQASINSAV
-2147 AIGLGAFGGF
+2147 T
-2157 VGAGIS
+2157 AGTDRLLKS
-2163 NDWKFKKDGES
+2163 TS
-2174 LALQYMGATLIGGM
+2174 SRM
-2188 ANAISFGLG
+2188 AKAVVHSTRQLFFFTFGL
-2197 PINGEIA
+2197 
-2204 KGTVSQIVRSIGY
+2204 
-2217 EGMKDFTYNL
+2217 
-2227 VTGGIISLFST
+2227 ISKFW
-2238 FTNRIISTMLS
+2238 R
-2249 TPVEPSLPVISIS
+2249 

>member
-66 VKHFRLRDGAYMLVE
+66 VKHFRLRDGGYMLVE

-108 YVAQAGDMTRK
+108 YVAKAGDMTRK

-178 PQEAEQAEADLQR
+178 PQEAEQTEADQTQE
-191 APAEAAA
+191 PAEAAA
-198 ETDAPQQETAEELPL
+198 ETDVPQQETAEELPL

-505 KETLGEYVTWDIT
+505 KKTLGEYVTWDIT

-538 VLLEGIDGRENYR
+538 VLLEGIDGSENYR

-687 SETATNTYEDEDG
+687 SKTATNTYEDEDG

-774 VMDINSGNNEKSR
+774 VMDINSSSNDNPR
-787 TLQTVANLTYSGDRL
+787 TLQTVANLAYSGDRL

-821 HLTQVTYADGTSVSY
+821 HLTQVTYADGTSASY
-836 AYNGSG
+836 EYYSSN

-914 DTVKTCVLDH
+914 DTVMTCVLDH

-935 TDYSEIIGASAANY
+935 TDYSEIIGTSAANY

-976 SNSGLE
+976 FNSGLE

-1059 YLAALTADQITDLSQ
+1059 YLAALTADQIADLSQ

-1264 SGVIVPGKRDERVK
+1264 SGVIVPGKRGERVK

-1367 NYTYHNTSG
+1367 NYTYHNGSG

-1390 YLKSQNVY
+1390 YLKSQNIY
-1398 DITGRFRTLAIDAN
+1398 DSTGCFRTASEDAN
-1412 GVQTGYTYDDTTL
+1412 GVTTQYGYDAGTAHLLSTTAANGTR
-1425 QLTSVHSAG
+1425 QDYHYYNNS
-1434 GATQTYT
+1434 
-1441 YQSGRDRVSQTAI
+1441 DRVDFTYI
-1454 DQTAALTYRY
+1454 DGKASMEYVYTQG
-1464 DRAQLTDLIR
+1464 QISDLIR
-1474 KAFPQAADADGQNVN
+1474 KAYLGTTG
-1489 PFWQHYLLGYDA
+1489 FWQHYLLGYDA
-1501 FGNMTRVQVCA
+1501 FGNMTRVQICA

-1517 DGYTAPVT
+1517 EGYTAPVT

-1532 GNVNNGRLAK
+1532 GNVNNGRLAT

-1557 FDRQRTAGYND
+1557 FDRQRTAAYND

-1601 YDSLGRLIHSRQLT
+1601 YDSLGRLIHSRQST

-1642 GDTFRQ
+1642 TGLYHQ
-1648 SYTYTGQ
+1648 QYSYTGVKA
-1655 NSDGKQV
+1655 DGATDSSV
-1662 DGTISAITTTIPGQS
+1662 DGTISAITTTVPGRS
-1677 VITSTYG
+1677 AITSKYE
-1684 YNDLRQLTSKGVT
+1684 YNDLRQLEKKTVT
-1697 VPDQNGKQTKVYD
+1697 VPDQNGTQTKVYD
-1710 RSYTYDRIAED
+1710 RTYTYAVIAED
-1721 DGCNWMGT
+1721 DGCNRMGT

-1734 GYTFGSSSRSFTY
+1734 GYTFGSNSRSFTY
-1747 TYDAAGNIS
+1747 TYDDSGNITKV
-1756 RIVTAGTNVP
+1756 VTAGTKVP
-1766 KAAQSKEYGYDA
+1766 KAATLKEYGYDA
-1778 QGQLVSEKNSSK
+1778 QGQLVSEKNGSG
-1790 TTFLYAY
+1790 TTFGYAY

-1971 QGDVIALLNANGAL
+1971 QGDVIALLNANGTLA
-1985 VASYNYGA
+1985 ASYNYGA
-1993 WGNYSVHGAD
+1993 WGNYSVHDKD

-2059 ILGHNMFTYCGNNP
+2059 MLGHNMFTYCGNNP

-2088 GAVIG
+2088 GAMIG
-2093 AAVGYIDAYI
+2093 AAAGYIDAFI

-2119 AIAGAGVDIGAAI
+2119 AIAGAGVDIGVAI
-2132 TIFSGGAAIGWGAAV
+2132 TIFSGGAAIGWGFAAAV
-2147 AIGLGAFGGF
+2147 GLGAA
-2157 VGAGIS
+2157 GAAIGTAIS
-2163 NDWKFKKDGES
+2163 NDWKMKKDGES
-2174 LALQYMGATLIGGM
+2174 LALQYMESALIGGM

-2204 KGTVSQIVRSIGY
+2204 KGTISQIVRSIGY

-2227 VTGGIISLFST
+2227 VTGGIISWFST